1 MNISA
6 VVIDPRVADVTVTEE
21 ALIVTL
27 RDGRQIRA
35 PLSWFPR
42 LKAAKPAARMVW
54 EPAGAGHG
62 IHWPEIDEDLSVEGL
77 LKGFPAPDRRN

>member
-1 MNISA
+1 MSISA
-6 VVIDPRVADVTVTEE
+6 VAIDPRVANVTVTEE

-27 RDGRQIRA
+27 SDGRQIRA

-42 LKAAKPAARMVW
+42 LAAASPAARQVW

-62 IHWPEIDEDLSVEGL
+62 IHWPEIDEDLSVDGL
-77 LKGFPAPDRRN
+77 LKGFPAPDRRR

>member
-1 MNISA
+1 MSISA
-6 VVIDPRVADVTVTEE
+6 VAIDPRVADVSVTEE

-42 LKAAKPAARMVW
+42 LEAAKPAARLVW

-77 LKGFPAPDRRN
+77 LKGVPAPDRRR